1 MNYHLITFC
10 WVYALLAFVA
20 RCNADDGCELVF
32 LNVGYGAATLV
43 RHADTTLL
51 IDGGYGAGQTDQGTR
66 TVIPFLRANKIA
78 ALDAI
83 ICTHAHDDHCG
94 GLVDVLAQVPTRA
107 VYRPAWRAT
116 NAYTR
121 AVDALVTTQKI
132 PLTIL
137 ARGMTCAWGRLQL
150 HVLNPP
156 AGGADVMPAPVD
168 LNATSLGLELVFG
181 AARALL
187 LADMTTPAQLV
198 LRAGRT
204 NWPAAVLQIPHH
216 GAADAFAPQLL
227 AAVTP
232 QHAILSVGANP
243 YGYPSPGIVP
253 AYSARTQLW
262 RTDRDGTILCGLST
276 DGTVRVTCVP
286 AQMAGGDRGLDRSRP
301 PLEKSLGDFR
311 SGR

>member
-1 MNYHLITFC
+1 MCITAC
-10 WVYALLAFVA
+10 G
-20 RCNADDGCELVF
+20 ADDVCELVF

-51 IDGGYGAGQTDQGTR
+51 IDGGDDGGQTDQGTR
-66 TVIPFLRANKIA
+66 TVIPLLRANKIA
-78 ALDAI
+78 TLDAI

-94 GLVDVLAQVPTRA
+94 GLINVLAQVPTRA
-107 VYRPAWRAT
+107 MYRPTWRAT
-116 NAYTR
+116 NAYTS
-121 AVDALVTTQKI
+121 AVDALVARQKI

-168 LNATSLGLELVFG
+168 LNAASLGLELVFG

-187 LADMTTPAQLV
+187 L
-198 LRAGRT
+198 AGRT

-216 GAADAFAPQLL
+216 GAVDAFTPQLL
-227 AAVTP
+227 AAVAP

-276 DGTVRVTCVP
+276 DGTLRVTCVP
-286 AQMAGGDRGLDRSRP
+286 APTR
-301 PLEKSLGDFR
+301 
-311 SGR
+311 

>member
-1 MNYHLITFC
+1 MNYGLRTTLC
-10 WVYALLAFVA
+10 ACALFACAALC
-20 RCNADDGCELVF
+20 RADDVCELIF
-32 LNVGYGAATLV
+32 FNVGYGAATLV

-66 TVIPFLRANKIA
+66 TVIPLLRANKIA

-121 AVDALVTTQKI
+121 AVDALVAKQNI

-150 HVLNPP
+150 HVRNPP

-187 LADMTTPAQLV
+187 LADMTTPAQLA
-198 LRAGRT
+198 LLAGRT

-216 GAADAFAPQLL
+216 GATDAFSPQLL
-227 AAVTP
+227 AAVAP
-232 QHAILSVGANP
+232 QHVILSVGANP

-253 AYSARTQLW
+253 AYGARTQLW
-262 RTDRDGTILCGLST
+262 RTDRDGTILCGLGA
-276 DGTVRVTCVP
+276 DGTVRITCVP
-286 AQMAGGDRGLDRSRP
+286 APAR
-301 PLEKSLGDFR
+301 
-311 SGR
+311 